1 MTSGSKITIEADLG
15 KKGVEK
21 TDVYVY
27 KDGRLLDTY
36 FDRTFDDIRKI
47 AREIKEQNKE
57 AEVDVCCIGE
67 DCAGGFHRWAIDD

>member
-15 KKGVEK
+15 RKGVEK

-27 KDGRLLDTY
+27 EDGRLLDTY

-47 AREIKEQNKE
+47 AKELKALHKE
-57 AEVDVCCIGE
+57 SEVEVCCIGE
-67 DCAGGFHRWAIDD
+67 DCAGGFHRWSIDD